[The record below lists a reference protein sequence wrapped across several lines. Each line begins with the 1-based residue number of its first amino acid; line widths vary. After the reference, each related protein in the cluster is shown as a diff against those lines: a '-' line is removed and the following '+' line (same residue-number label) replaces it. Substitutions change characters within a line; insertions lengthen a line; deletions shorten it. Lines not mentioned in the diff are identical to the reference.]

1 MKPLSAILAVFACAA
16 FAAHDV
22 RTAETIRSTEG
33 IRSVSMME
41 AALPGVPFDITGLIV
56 YLEKTDCENGNGHIL
71 IKDNSGLVSLL
82 NYLSATNAPICE
94 GDFVRATGRVVLE
107 RNGVNIY
114 AHCFEMTLLAH
125 KEPEPPMRLTVEELL
140 AGQHDG
146 QLVTVR
152 GEIRDS
158 FPDDIDGRFLY
169 FSLKDGD
176 KSIYIAA
183 STNRC
188 AIADRDNIIGNK
200 VEATGIW
207 IPGEDNVMR
216 RHIGRLLQLFGNDP
230 LHTIKAH
237 EADIFNAPEITDVK
251 SLMPSEVPFL
261 ERRRI
266 TGTVLASWQGNQAL
280 VRTDDGSIVRIDLS
294 SPPVPEAGRH
304 IEAVGFPETDLYA
317 INLNN
322 VRWRPAQGNPK
333 PPQSPVRLPEGYMQM
348 GGATPQRMQAA
359 FHGHMVVVSGI
370 VRGLPQ
376 SEGDRRLILECEGNL
391 LPIDFSSCPDAISG
405 LAIGCMVE
413 VRGVWVMVADNWR
426 PNSVF
431 PKVKGAFVVVNAPDD
446 LRVLARPSWW
456 TPERL
461 AVVIIILVLTLVVIL
476 VWNRML
482 KVLSERRGRAL
493 CNEQMSSAISE
504 LKVEER
510 TRLAVELH
518 DSISQVL
525 TGIALQIDAAIGSG
539 IDGTTR
545 AGGFL
550 ATARSMLASCRHE
563 LRCCIWDLRARTFEE
578 QDLPGAIRQTLAP
591 HIGDIPLSIRFSI
604 PRSILNES
612 LAHDML
618 RIMRELAVNAVRHG
632 KASKIKVFG
641 ECKESIV
648 RFCVKDDGCGFD
660 QSTAPGPTQGH
671 FGLSGIRERVERRN
685 GELTVESSPGKGTSV
700 TVSLR
705 IGEEEHDEQ

>member
-1 MKPLSAILAVFACAA
+1 MKPISALLATLACAA
-16 FAAHDV
+16 FVAHDV
-22 RTAETIRSTEG
+22 RAAETIRSIDG
-33 IRSVSMME
+33 LKSVSMMD
-41 AALPGVPFDITGLIV
+41 AAPPGVPFDITAWVVHPSKISR
-56 YLEKTDCENGNGHIL
+56 GHNSIY
-71 IKDNSGLVSLL
+71 IKDDSGSTALQNRISV
-82 NYLSATNAPICE
+82 TNAPIRA
-94 GDFVRATGRVVLE
+94 GDLVRATGRVILE
-107 RNGVNIY
+107 RNGIY
-114 AHCFEMTLLAH
+114 AQCLELTSLAH
-125 KEPEPPMRLTVEELL
+125 RNPEPPVRLTVEELL
-140 AGQHDG
+140 SGQHDG
-146 QLVTVR
+146 QFVTVR
-152 GEIRDS
+152 GEICDS
-158 FPDDIDGRFLY
+158 FSDDIDNRFLY
-169 FSLKDGD
+169 CSLKDGE
-176 KSIYIAA
+176 KSIYMAA
-183 STNRC
+183 STNRF
-188 AIADRDNIIGNK
+188 AMTDRDGIIGNI
-200 VEATGIW
+200 VEVTGIW
-207 IPGEDNVMR
+207 TSGRNNIIR
-216 RHIGRLLQLFGNDP
+216 RHIGPFLILIGSNSLRTLK
-230 LHTIKAH
+230 TH
-237 EADIFNAPEITDVK
+237 ETDIFNAPEIADVK
-251 SLMPSEVPFL
+251 SLMPSEIPFL

-266 TGTVLASWQGNQAL
+266 TGTVLASWQGDQSL
-280 VRTDDGSIVRIDLS
+280 VRTDDGSIVLINLS
-294 SPPVPEAGRH
+294 SPPVPEAGRR

-317 INLNN
+317 VNLNN

-333 PPQSPVRLPEGYMQM
+333 PLLSPVRLPEGYKQA
-348 GGATPQRMQAA
+348 GGATPQQMQAA
-359 FHGHMVVVSGI
+359 FHGHMVIVTGI
-370 VRGLPQ
+370 IRGLPQ
-376 SEGDRRLILECEGNL
+376 NEGDRRLILECEGNL

-405 LAIGCMVE
+405 LAIGCKVE

-446 LRVLARPSWW
+446 LRELARPSWW
-456 TPERL
+456 TPGRL

-482 KVLSERRGRAL
+482 KILSERRGRAL
-493 CNEQMSSAISE
+493 CDEQMSSAISE
-504 LKVEER
+504 LRVEER

-539 IDGTTR
+539 IDGTTK

-591 HIGDIPLSIRFSI
+591 HIGDIPLLIRFSI
-604 PRSILNES
+604 PRSILSES

-632 KASKIKVFG
+632 KASQIKVFG
-641 ECKESIV
+641 ECRGNLV

-660 QSTAPGPTQGH
+660 QSTAPGPAQGH

-685 GELTVESSPGKGTSV
+685 GEMSVESSPGKGTSV

-705 IGEEEHDEQ
+705 ISEEERDEQ